1 MTANSSQTRTATDT
15 NTATDT
21 STAKARRKVL
31 LIDDDASL
39 RRVTEYS
46 LQSAG
51 FQVISAADG
60 EQGLASFKM
69 DHPEIVIT
77 DIQMPG
83 LSGYEVLQQIKAE
96 RPETLVIVITAY
108 SSVEKAVEAMKQG
121 AYDYLAKPF
130 SRDELVL
137 LVDKAFNL
145 LGLQEE
151 NRRLRDELEHQID
164 FSHMVAI
171 SDVMQDV
178 FDVVQ
183 RVAPTEASV
192 LITGESGTGKE
203 LIARAIHQGGPRSK
217 EPFVA
222 INCAAIPANLLES
235 ELFGHVRGAFTGAVR
250 DRAGKFVDA
259 DGGTLF
265 LDEVGEMP
273 IELQPKLLRVLQEM
287 EIEPV
292 GGKVRSVDVRI
303 VAATNQDVETAM
315 QEGRF
320 REDLYY
326 RLAVIPIELP
336 PLRERVDDIP
346 LLVRHFLERFSAGSP
361 TDISDVALESMVAY
375 AWPGN
380 VRELQNAVERM
391 VVLNRGEPLD
401 LHDLPAKIRSTPS
414 SARSQIVELPPEG
427 YSLEAVEKEVVV
439 QALERNDWN
448 QTRAAAFLQ
457 VPRHTLIYRMEK
469 YDIKK
474 P

>member
-1 MTANSSQTRTATDT
+1 MAAAPTKDHMNKSA
-15 NTATDT
+15 
-21 STAKARRKVL
+21 RKVL

-51 FQVISAADG
+51 FQVLSAADG
-60 EQGLASFKM
+60 KQGLTMFHK
-69 DHPEIVIT
+69 DHPAVVIT

-83 LSGYEVLQQIKAE
+83 MTGYEVLRQIKAE
-96 RPETLVIVITAY
+96 RPETLVIVVTAY
-108 SSVEKAVEAMKQG
+108 SSVEKAVDAMKQG
-121 AYDYLAKPF
+121 AYDYLSKPF
-130 SRDELVL
+130 SRDELIIV
-137 LVDKAFNL
+137 VEKAFNL
-145 LGLQEE
+145 LGLQDE

-164 FSHMVAI
+164 FGHMVGI
-171 SDVMQDV
+171 SDVMQNV
-178 FDVVQ
+178 FEVVR

-203 LIARAIHQGGPRSK
+203 LIARAIHQGGSRSK

-222 INCAAIPANLLES
+222 INCAAIPATLLES

-250 DRAGKFVDA
+250 DRAGKFEQA

-273 IELQPKLLRVLQEM
+273 LELQPKLLRVLQEM
-287 EIEPV
+287 EVEPL
-292 GGKVRSVDVRI
+292 GGKVRHVNVRVI
-303 VAATNQDVETAM
+303 AATNQDVETAL

-336 PLRERVDDIP
+336 PLRERTEDVP
-346 LLVRHFLERFSAGSP
+346 LLVKHFLKRFSAGEP
-361 TDISDVALESMVAY
+361 VDISAAALESMSAY
-375 AWPGN
+375 PWPGH

-391 VVLNRGEPLD
+391 VVLNRGEKLD
-401 LHDLPAKIRSTPS
+401 VQHLPAKLTSTPS
-414 SARSQIVELPPEG
+414 SSRNKVVELPAEG
-427 YSLEAVEKEVVV
+427 YSLESIEKEVVV

-474 P
+474 H

>member
-1 MTANSSQTRTATDT
+1 MSVNKMNKSA
-15 NTATDT
+15 
-21 STAKARRKVL
+21 RKVL

-46 LQSAG
+46 LHSAG
-51 FQVISAADG
+51 FQVLSAVDG
-60 EQGLASFKM
+60 KQGLASFQA
-69 DHPEIVIT
+69 DAPQVVIT

-83 LSGYEVLQQIKAE
+83 LSGYDVLQQIKAE
-96 RPETLVIVITAY
+96 RPETVVIVITAF

-137 LVDKAFNL
+137 VVEKAFKL

-151 NRRLRDELEHQID
+151 NQRLRDELEQQID
-164 FSHMVAI
+164 FSHMVGI
-171 SDVMQDV
+171 SDVMQGV
-178 FDVVQ
+178 YDVVR

-203 LIARAIHQGGPRSK
+203 LIARAIHQGGDRRK

-222 INCAAIPANLLES
+222 INCAAIPVNLLES
-235 ELFGHVRGAFTGAVR
+235 ELFGHVRGSFTGSVR
-250 DRAGKFVDA
+250 DRAGKFVEA

-273 IELQPKLLRVLQEM
+273 MELQPKLLRVLQEM
-287 EIEPV
+287 EVEPV
-292 GGKVRSVDVRI
+292 GGKVRSVNVRI
-303 VAATNQDVETAM
+303 VAATNQDVEAAIE
-315 QEGRF
+315 QGRF

-336 PLRERVDDIP
+336 PLRERAEDIP
-346 LLVRHFLERFSAGSP
+346 LLVRHFLERFSENGSI
-361 TDISDVALESMVAY
+361 DISADAMAAMKAY

-380 VRELQNAVERM
+380 VRELQNAIERM
-391 VVLNRGEPLD
+391 VVLSRGEQIER
-401 LHDLPAKIRSTPS
+401 HSLPAKLRTTATS
-414 SARSQIVELPPEG
+414 SAGRILELPPEG
-427 YSLEAVEKEVVV
+427 FPLEEIEKEAVV
-439 QALERNDWN
+439 QALSRNDWN
-448 QTRAAAFLQ
+448 QTRAAAFLR
-457 VPRHTLIYRMEK
+457 VPRHTLIYRIEK

>member
-1 MTANSSQTRTATDT
+1 MTTDLSQTDT
-15 NTATDT
+15 RN
-21 STAKARRKVL
+21 SRKVL

-60 EQGLASFKM
+60 KQGLAAFRQ
-69 DHPEIVIT
+69 DHPEVVIT

-83 LSGYEVLQQIKAE
+83 MSGYEVLQQIMAD
-96 RPETLVIVITAY
+96 RPETLVIVVTAY
-108 SSVEKAVEAMKQG
+108 SSVAKAVDAMKQG
-121 AYDYLAKPF
+121 AHDYLAKPF

-137 LVDKAFNL
+137 VVNKAFNL
-145 LGLQEE
+145 LGLQSE
-151 NRRLRDELEHQID
+151 NRRLRDQLEQQID
-164 FSHMVAI
+164 FSHMVGI
-171 SDVMQDV
+171 SDVMQEIFEIV
-178 FDVVQ
+178 R

-203 LIARAIHQGGPRSK
+203 LIARAIHQGSSRSN

-222 INCAAIPANLLES
+222 INCAAIPATLLES

-250 DRAGKFVDA
+250 DRAGKFEQA

-273 IELQPKLLRVLQEM
+273 LELQPKLLRVLQEM
-287 EIEPV
+287 EVEPL
-292 GGKVRSVDVRI
+292 GGKIRTVNVRI
-303 VAATNQDVETAM
+303 IAATNQDVETAL

-336 PLRERVDDIP
+336 PLRERVEDIP
-346 LLVRHFLERFSAGSP
+346 LLVRHFLKRFSTGS
-361 TDISDVALESMVAY
+361 TLDISPAALEAMAAY
-375 AWPGN
+375 PWHGN

-391 VVLNRGEPLD
+391 IVLNTGEKLD
-401 LHDLPAKIRSTPS
+401 VHHLPAKIRSTPS
-414 SARSQIVELPPEG
+414 SSRSQVVELPPEG
-427 YSLEAVEKEVVV
+427 YSLEALEKEVVE
-439 QALERNDWN
+439 QALERNAWN
-448 QTRAAAFLQ
+448 QTRAAAFLR

>member
-1 MTANSSQTRTATDT
+1 MSVDKPATR
-15 NTATDT
+15 
-21 STAKARRKVL
+21 SRKVL

-51 FQVISAADG
+51 FHVLSAVDG
-60 EQGLASFKM
+60 KEGLASFM
-69 DHPEIVIT
+69 TEFPQVVIT

-83 LSGYEVLQQIKAE
+83 MSGYEVLQQIKAE
-96 RPETLVIVITAY
+96 RPETVVIVITAF

-137 LVDKAFNL
+137 MVDKAFNL

-151 NRRLRDELEHQID
+151 NRRLRDELEHQVD
-164 FSHMVAI
+164 FDHMVGI

-178 FDVVQ
+178 FDVVR

-203 LIARAIHQGGPRSK
+203 LIARAIHQGGSRSK
-217 EPFVA
+217 EPFIA

-235 ELFGHVRGAFTGAVR
+235 ELFGHMRGAFTGAVR
-250 DRAGKFVDA
+250 DRAGKFEQA

-273 IELQPKLLRVLQEM
+273 LELQPKLLRVLQEM
-287 EIEPV
+287 EVEPL
-292 GGKVRSVDVRI
+292 GGKPRSVNVRI
-303 VAATNQDVETAM
+303 IAATNQDVESALE
-315 QEGRF
+315 EGRF

-326 RLAVIPIELP
+326 RLNVIPIELP
-336 PLRERVDDIP
+336 ALRKRVEDIP
-346 LLVRHFLERFSAGSP
+346 LLVRHFLERYSAGNP
-361 TDISDVALESMVAY
+361 VDISETALESMATY
-375 AWPGN
+375 SWPGN

-391 VVLNRGEPLD
+391 VILNHGESLGQ
-401 LHDLPAKIRSTPS
+401 HHLPEKLRSTAS
-414 SARSQIVELPPEG
+414 SSKKTIVNLPPEG
-427 YSLEAVEKEVVV
+427 YPLEAIEKEVVV
-439 QALERNDWN
+439 QSLERNDWN

-469 YDIKK
+469 YDIRK

>member
-1 MTANSSQTRTATDT
+1 MTT
-15 NTATDT
+15 NTSNTHHT
-21 STAKARRKVL
+21 KPSRKVL
-31 LIDDDASL
+31 LIDDDESL

-46 LQSAG
+46 LHSAG
-51 FQVISAADG
+51 FQVLSAADG
-60 EQGLASFKM
+60 QQGLASFHA
-69 DHPEIVIT
+69 DHPEVVIT

-83 LSGYEVLQQIKAE
+83 LSGYEVLRQIKAE
-96 RPETLVIVITAY
+96 RPDTLVIVITAY

-121 AYDYLAKPF
+121 AYDYLSKPF

-137 LVDKAFNL
+137 VVNKAFNL
-145 LGLQEE
+145 LGLQDE

-164 FSHMVAI
+164 FSHMVGI

-178 FDVVQ
+178 FDVV
-183 RVAPTEASV
+183 RKVAPTEASV

-203 LIARAIHQGGPRSK
+203 LIARAIHQGGARSK
-217 EPFVA
+217 EPFIA

-235 ELFGHVRGAFTGAVR
+235 ELFGHVKGAFTGAVR
-250 DRAGKFVDA
+250 DRAGKFEQA

-273 IELQPKLLRVLQEM
+273 VELQPKLLRVLQEM
-287 EIEPV
+287 EVEPL
-292 GGKVRSVDVRI
+292 GGKVRSVNVR
-303 VAATNQDVETAM
+303 VLSATNQDVETAM
-315 QEGRF
+315 QDGRF

-336 PLRERVDDIP
+336 ALRERVDDIP
-346 LLVRHFLERFSAGSP
+346 LLVRHFLTRFSGGKP
-361 TDISDVALESMVAY
+361 EKISAAALEVMAAY

-380 VRELQNAVERM
+380 VRELQNAVQRM
-391 VVLNRGEPLD
+391 VVLNQGEELG
-401 LHDLPAKIRSTPS
+401 LHHLPAKIRTIKS
-414 SARSQIVELPPEG
+414 SARDQIVELPPDG
-427 YSLEAVEKEVVV
+427 CSLEAIEKEVVV

-448 QTRAAAFLQ
+448 QTRAATFLQ

-469 YDIKK
+469 YGIKK

>member
-1 MTANSSQTRTATDT
+1 MTAGLSHKSS
-15 NTATDT
+15 
-21 STAKARRKVL
+21 AKSARKVL

-51 FQVISAADG
+51 FQVICAADG
-60 EQGLASFKM
+60 EQGLACFKV

-137 LVDKAFNL
+137 LVEKAFNL

-151 NRRLRDELEHQID
+151 NKRLRDELEHQID

-171 SDVMQDV
+171 SDVMQDI
-178 FDVVQ
+178 FDVVR
-183 RVAPTEASV
+183 RVAPTEASI

-250 DRAGKFVDA
+250 DRAGKFVEA

-273 IELQPKLLRVLQEM
+273 MELQPKLLRVLQEM

-336 PLRERVDDIP
+336 PLRERADDIQ
-346 LLVRHFLERFSAGSP
+346 LLVRHFLERFSVGNP
-361 TDISDVALESMVAY
+361 TDISAAALESMTAY

-391 VVLNRGEPLD
+391 VVLNHGETLD
-401 LHDLPAKIRSTPS
+401 LHHLPAKIRSLPS
-414 SARSQIVELPPEG
+414 SARSQIVELPPDG

>member
-1 MTANSSQTRTATDT
+1 MSVEHSRTRKTDR
-15 NTATDT
+15 
-21 STAKARRKVL
+21 SRKVL

-46 LQSAG
+46 LHSAG
-51 FQVISAADG
+51 FNVLSAADG
-60 EQGLASFKM
+60 KQGLASFRV
-69 DHPEIVIT
+69 DCPEVVIT

-83 LSGYEVLQQIKAE
+83 MSGYEVLQQIKNE
-96 RPETLVIVITAY
+96 RPETLVIVITAH

-121 AYDYLAKPF
+121 AHDYLSKPF
-130 SRDELVL
+130 SRDELMIV
-137 LVDKAFNL
+137 VEKAFEL
-145 LGLQEE
+145 LGLQKE
-151 NRRLRDELEHQID
+151 NQRLRDELAHQVD
-164 FSHMVAI
+164 FSHMVGI

-178 FDVVQ
+178 FDVVR

-203 LIARAIHQGGPRSK
+203 LIARAIHQGGARSK

-222 INCAAIPANLLES
+222 INCAAIPATLLES

-250 DRAGKFVDA
+250 DRAGKFEKA

-265 LDEVGEMP
+265 LDEIGEMP
-273 IELQPKLLRVLQEM
+273 MELQPKLLRVLQEM
-287 EIEPV
+287 EVEPL
-292 GGKVRSVDVRI
+292 GGKSRSVNVRI
-303 VAATNQDVETAM
+303 IAATNQDVESALE
-315 QEGRF
+315 EGRF

-326 RLAVIPIELP
+326 RLNVIPIELP
-336 PLRERVDDIP
+336 PLRKRAEDVP
-346 LLVRHFLERFSAGSP
+346 LLVKHFLERFKANAP
-361 TDISDVALESMVAY
+361 VEISDAALEGLASY
-375 AWPGN
+375 PWPGN

-391 VVLNRGEPLD
+391 IILNQGEKLD
-401 LHDLPAKIRSTPS
+401 LHHLPAKITSAPTS
-414 SARSQIVELPPEG
+414 SRGQVVNLPADG
-427 YSLEAVEKEVVV
+427 YPLETLEKEVVI